1 MRLAKTAALVFVLL
15 LAACGG
21 GEEEDGAPEVTRD
34 EVPPS
39 ESTVPSQQ
47 LTTPTSTPGSELQA
61 VIDQAVQD
69 LSGRLGVSTDA
80 IEVESAE
87 AVTWP
92 DGSLGCPEPG
102 HSYTQALVEGFRVI
116 LRHEG
121 EVYDYHA
128 GSDTPPFLCEE
139 DDARVPPSTAPTR

>member
-1 MRLAKTAALVFVLL
+1 MRMAKTAALVFALL
-15 LAACGG
+15 LTACGG
-21 GEEEDGAPEVTRD
+21 GEEDGASETTT
-34 EVPPS
+34 EEAPPL
-39 ESTVPSQQ
+39 ESTVPSQK
-47 LTTPTSTPGSELQA
+47 LPTTPSSNPGSELQE
-61 VIDQAVQD
+61 VVDQAVQD

-139 DDARVPPSTAPTR
+139 DGARVSPSTVPTG

>member
-1 MRLAKTAALVFVLL
+1 MRLAKTAVLLAVLL

-21 GEEEDGAPEVTRD
+21 GAEDGAPEATRD
-34 EVPPS
+34 EAPPS
-39 ESTVPSQQ
+39 EPTVPSQEP
-47 LTTPTSTPGSELQA
+47 TTPTSSPGSRLQA
-61 VIDQAVQD
+61 VIDQALQD

-139 DDARVPPSTAPTR
+139 DDVRVPPSTAPTR